1 MTRSSALP
9 PVRPPIG
16 SFEPYFRDA
25 DLTADEQRIVDDF
38 HDLYYSKL
46 DDGRGLHTIVLA
58 WMGHEMFK
66 CPMDLWLYQEL
77 IVLKRPGLIIETGT
91 YKGGSGLYLACIC
104 DLVGHGSV
112 VSIDIDDTHRAIQPQ
127 HPRLQYVSG
136 SSTAPDIFAQVAAQA
151 AEAGEVMVILDSD
164 HRHDHVLDELRLYSE
179 LVPVGGILVVEDTNV
194 NGHPTYPTFGPG
206 PWEAVDSFL
215 AENSRFVADRT
226 YERFLLTMNPR
237 GVLRRVA

>member
-1 MTRSSALP
+1 MTNSSALP

-16 SFEPYFRDA
+16 AFKPYYRDS

-46 DDGRGLHTIVLA
+46 DGGRGLHTIVLA

-66 CPMDLWLYQEL
+66 CPLDLWLYQEL
-77 IVLKRPGLIIETGT
+77 IVLNRPGLIIETGT
-91 YKGGSGLYLACIC
+91 YKGGSALYLACIC
-104 DLVGHGSV
+104 DLVGHGTV
-112 VSIDIDDTHRAIQPQ
+112 VTIDIDDTHRAIQPQ
-127 HPRLQYVSG
+127 HPRLRYLSG
-136 SSTAPDIFAQVAAQA
+136 SSTAPEIFAQAAAQA
-151 AEAGEVMVILDSD
+151 AEAGDVMVILDSD
-164 HRHDHVLDELRLYSE
+164 HSHDHVLDELRLYSQ
-179 LVPVGGILVVEDTNV
+179 LTPVGGLLVVEDTNV

-215 AENSRFVADRT
+215 AENSNFVADRT

-237 GVLRRVA
+237 GILRRIA